1 LTSKVTSVLKDAAK
15 SVVKSAK
22 NAGEAFA
29 KHIEATGSK
38 LKGDAKAH
46 KETDAK
52 NKDGL
57 TKAGSKKADEV
68 PKSDASKAE
77 KSAAD
82 KAAAEKAAA
91 DKAAADKAAAEK
103 AAADAKAAAEKAAA
117 IKKKVADLRTQGH
130 APQRHLDATDQQLE
144 QRLGTPVMQGPKG
157 KQTVSMQNGYVAS
170 TKKVDPANTAA
181 HSLPDSDPNKYL
193 DNYSK
198 NAAGNPNKH
207 KCGSFSTAFGDE
219 QSMVSAEAEAHK
231 AIPAGST
238 STHEVVS
245 IDAKTAI
252 GEDGVNALRGK
263 YIDPANPLSST
274 GSINYK
280 NVNFANSKITAVWS
294 RDDATKPW
302 SLTTMYPEPDQAVN
316 P

>member
-1 LTSKVTSVLKDAAK
+1 MTSKVTSVLKDAAK

-52 NKDGL
+52 NKDGI

-68 PKSDASKAE
+68 PKSDAAKAE

-82 KAAAEKAAA
+82 KAAAEKAVA

-117 IKKKVADLRTQGH
+117 IKAKVADLRTQGH

-157 KQTVSMQNGYVAS
+157 KETVSMQNGYVAS

-181 HSLPDSDPNKYL
+181 HGLPDTDPNKYL
-193 DNYSK
+193 DNYP
-198 NAAGNPNKH
+198 NAAGNAVKH
-207 KCGSFSTAFGDE
+207 KCGSFSTAFGNE
-219 QSMVSAEAEAHK
+219 ESMVDAEAAAHK

-238 STHEVVS
+238 DVHHVVS

-252 GEDGVNALRGK
+252 GDDGLNALRGR

-280 NVNFANSKITAVWS
+280 NVNFTGSAITAVWA
-294 RDDATKPW
+294 RGDATQPW
-302 SLTTMYPEPDQAVN
+302 KLTTMYPEPDKAVN
-316 P
+316 K

>member
-1 LTSKVTSVLKDAAK
+1 MTSKVTSVLKDAAK

-46 KETDAK
+46 KETDTK

-117 IKKKVADLRTQGH
+117 IKAKVADLRTQGH

-144 QRLGTPVMQGPKG
+144 QRLGTPVVQGKVPKV
-157 KQTVSMQNGYVAS
+157 QMNADGYVIS

-181 HSLPDSDPNKYL
+181 HGLPDSDPNKYL

-207 KCGSFSTAFGDE
+207 KCGSFSTAFGNE
-219 QSMVSAEAEAHK
+219 QSMVSAEAEARK

-252 GEDGVNALRGK
+252 GDDGVNALRGK

-280 NVNFANSKITAVWS
+280 DVNFANSKITAVWS

>member
-1 LTSKVTSVLKDAAK
+1 MTSKVASVLKDAAK

-46 KETDAK
+46 KDTDTK
-52 NKDGL
+52 NKDSI
-57 TKAGSKKADEV
+57 TKAGSKKPDAV
-68 PKSDASKAE
+68 PKADASKAE
-77 KSAAD
+77 KDAAD

-103 AAADAKAAAEKAAA
+103 AAAEAKAAADKAAA
-117 IKKKVADLRTQGH
+117 IKTKVSDLRTQGH

-144 QRLGTPVMQGPKG
+144 QRLGSPVVQGKVPKVQKG
-157 KQTVSMQNGYVAS
+157 ADGYVIS

-181 HSLPDSDPNKYL
+181 HGLPDTDPAKYH
-193 DNYSK
+193 DNY
-198 NAAGNPNKH
+198 NTTAAGAPAKH

-219 QSMVSAEAEAHK
+219 GSMVSAEDAARK
-231 AIPAGST
+231 AIPPGST

-252 GEDGVNALRGK
+252 GDDGVNALRGK

-280 NVNFANSKITAVWS
+280 NVNFDNSKITAVWT
-294 RDDATKPW
+294 RGDATKPW
-302 SLTTMYPEPDQAVN
+302 ELTTMYPEPDQAVN
-316 P
+316 T

>member
-1 LTSKVTSVLKDAAK
+1 MTSKVTSVLKDAAK

-52 NKDGL
+52 SKDVL
-57 TKAGSKKADEV
+57 TKAASKKPDEL
-68 PKSDASKAE
+68 PKADASKAD

-82 KAAAEKAAA
+82 KAAADKAAA

-117 IKKKVADLRTQGH
+117 IKTKIADLRTQGH

-144 QRLGTPVMQGPKG
+144 NRLGTPVVQGKVPKVQIN
-157 KQTVSMQNGYVAS
+157 KDGYVTS

-181 HSLPDSDPNKYL
+181 HSLPDGDPNKYL
-193 DNYSK
+193 DNYST
-198 NAAGNPNKH
+198 NAAGVPNKH
-207 KCGSFSTAFGDE
+207 KCGNFSTAFGDE
-219 QSMVSAEAEAHK
+219 ESMVKAEAAAHS

-252 GEDGVNALRGK
+252 GDDGVNALRGK

-294 RDDATKPW
+294 RDSTSDPW
-302 SLTTMYPEPDQAVN
+302 KLTTMYPEPDQAVN
-316 P
+316 K